1 MPKKDLES
9 AMDRE
14 KNKRMG
20 IGENGNRKNLI
31 EHDKKKETHLLWSF
45 DEETGGLHR
54 KVNNTGYNNYF
65 GSKGKGKTED
75 GMDR

>member
-20 IGENGNRKNLI
+20 IGENGNRKDLI
-31 EHDKKKETHLLWSF
+31 EHDKKKETHLLRSF
-45 DEETGGLHR
+45 DEETGGLHG
-54 KVNNTGYNNYF
+54 KGNTTGCNF

>member
-9 AMDRE
+9 AMDRK

-20 IGENGNRKNLI
+20 IGENGDRKNFI
-31 EHDKKKETHLLWSF
+31 EHDKKKETHLFRSF
-45 DEETGGLHR
+45 DEKTRRLYGKGNH
-54 KVNNTGYNNYF
+54 TGYDV

>member
-14 KNKRMG
+14 KNKRVG
-20 IGENGNRKNLI
+20 SGENGNRKDLI
-31 EHDKKKETHLLWSF
+31 EHDKKKETHVLRSF
-45 DEETGGLHR
+45 DEETRGLLG
-54 KVNNTGYNNYF
+54 KGNNTGYNF

-75 GMDR
+75 GMDH